1 MENVTKL
8 SDLEA
13 VPIERLTSC
22 FDELG
27 WIYGYSTFP
36 DRGIIWGFPFMKM
49 SLWSGESGV
58 GKSRLAIEAAKRLSR
73 MLTKNSHE
81 GKILYFQ
88 TESPL
93 EDFASWVNDTS
104 EYSNIYCSGES
115 SIDKIIDIIYQVKP
129 YVVFIDSV
137 NEIDEFENG
146 NKKEARRL
154 IKGEDDKPGL
164 KQAIQDNR
172 IAHTFILGQLN
183 QDGKT
188 IKGGTSLPHLVDV
201 ALDIRSCDEGD
212 DIFTVSVG
220 AKNRHGTKAGHTKM
234 QHTKEGVIEI
244 GKNRF
249 NDDHWCKCFNYE
261 TATARDAR
269 LASAETARLSQIA
282 AQRLA
287 NSQAYENQR
296 LAKIAQEEADMQWV
310 LANVEKMKKTS
321 IKWKMYQL
329 NRWCSKFFNG

>member
-13 VPIERLTSC
+13 VPIQRLYTC
-22 FDELG
+22 FDELD
-27 WIYGYSTFP
+27 WIYGYSQFP
-36 DRGIIWGFPFMKM
+36 EKLIWGFPFMKM

-58 GKSRLAIEAAKRLSR
+58 GKSRLAIELAKRLSKR
-73 MLTKNSHE
+73 FTNEGFE

-93 EDFASWVNDTS
+93 EDFASWVNDTTD
-104 EYSNIYCSGES
+104 YSNIYCSGES
-115 SIDKIIDIIYQVKP
+115 SIDKMIEIIYEVKP
-129 YVVFIDSV
+129 YIVFIDSV

-154 IKGEDDKPGL
+154 IKGEEGKPGL

-172 IAHTFILGQLN
+172 IAQIFILGQLN

-201 ALDIRSCDEGD
+201 ALDLRNCEDGD
-212 DIFTVSVG
+212 DIFTVLVG
-220 AKNRHGTKAGHTKM
+220 AKNRHGSKSGHTKM
-234 QHTKEGVIEI
+234 QHTDAGVNEI
-244 GKNRF
+244 GRNRF
-249 NDDHWCKCFNYE
+249 NDDFWCKSFNYE

-269 LASAETARLSQIA
+269 LASVETARIAQIA

-296 LAKIAQEEADMQWV
+296 LAKIAKEEADRQWV
-310 LANVEKMKKTS
+310 LAEVARKEKTLY
-321 IKWKMYQL
+321 WRYRRL
-329 NRWCSKFFNG
+329 NGWCSRFFKD